1 MSRVYKTRPDTTPG
15 DQAGNNVTYIGN
27 QAGGEL
33 VKDSLRDIVEAVVFQ
48 EAPPLYIADL
58 SGKLLYANR
67 AYRELINLDVS
78 AKRDIGALDL
88 TVPGS
93 LQRHIS
99 AVARD
104 GKIRI
109 GKESMQV
116 LGKTKHFDARHFP
129 VFDDSSKVIA
139 VGGTYFDVTRRTV
152 ALESAEDERRRFNDF
167 VRSTSDWV
175 WEIDSDGVISF
186 ISDRITETLG
196 LPPAMLKGR
205 LIGDIGRFVTDDTH
219 TIDAQDAIDRR
230 IPFRNC
236 LFAIADREGRTRSF
250 HLSAVPMFDSNGTF
264 KGYRG
269 TGTDVSALRTAEEQ
283 ANKSRRE
290 LEHTLEE
297 LTTKNLQ
304 LDLALEQANAA
315 TQAKSE
321 FLAAMSH
328 ELRTPLNAIIGFSEV
343 MTLAAFGPLSDNY
356 QDYAANIQKAGQHLL
371 SIINDVL
378 EIARM
383 ENDTFDINIEEVRLS
398 DIVNDAFSMV
408 AEQARAKSLDTTA
421 VRCADWQIKADKHRV
436 VQIILNLLNNAIK
449 FTEPG
454 GAIGIEVVPVSE
466 KKLNVTI
473 WDTGIGI
480 PDQEQNRVF
489 EKFHQVHNGIM
500 SRSHEGT
507 GLGLTISRHLAQIM
521 DGDLTLESKTGIG
534 SRLTLTIPYVMSAR

>member
-1 MSRVYKTRPDTTPG
+1 MNRNFKTRLDKLPG
-15 DQAGNNVTYIGN
+15 GQVGNNVSYIGKQSGN
-27 QAGGEL
+27 ETSRE
-33 VKDSLRDIVEAVVFQ
+33 SLRDIVEAVVYQ
-48 EAPPLYIADL
+48 EAPPLYVANL
-58 SGKLLYANR
+58 SGSLIYANR
-67 AYRELINLDVS
+67 AYRELVGLDVS
-78 AKRDIGALDL
+78 PKRDVGALNY

-93 LQRHIS
+93 LRRHIA

-109 GKESMQV
+109 GKESLKV

-129 VFDDSSKVIA
+129 VFDHDNKVIA

-175 WEIDSDGVISF
+175 WEIDHEGVISF

-196 LPPAMLKGR
+196 LPPTMLKGR
-205 LIGDIGRFVTDDTH
+205 LISDIGRFVTDETH
-219 TIDAQDAIDRR
+219 SVDAQDAIDRR

-236 LFAIADREGRTRSF
+236 LFAIADREGQTRSF
-250 HLSAVPMFDSNGTF
+250 HLSAVPMFDSNGSF

-269 TGTDVSALRTAEEQ
+269 TGTDVSALRTAEAE
-283 ANKSRRE
+283 ATLSRRE

-343 MTLAAFGPLSDNY
+343 MTLNAFGPLSDNY
-356 QDYAANIQKAGQHLL
+356 QDYAGNIQKAGQHLL

-383 ENDTFDINIEEVRLS
+383 ESDSFDIHIETIQLS
-398 DIVNDAFSMV
+398 DIVNDAFAMV
-408 AEQARAKSLDTTA
+408 ADQARSKSLDTTA
-421 VRCADWQIKADKHRV
+421 IRCGDWLVKADKHRS
-436 VQIILNLLNNAIK
+436 VQIFLNLFNNAVK

-454 GAIGIEVVPVSE
+454 GAVGVEVVPVSE
-466 KKLNVTI
+466 NKLAITV

-480 PDQEQNRVF
+480 PKDEQARVF

-500 SRSHEGT
+500 SRTQEGT
-507 GLGLTISRHLAQIM
+507 GLGLTISRNLAQMM
-521 DGDLTLESKTGIG
+521 DGDLTLDSKVGVG
-534 SRLTLTIPYVMSAR
+534 SRLTITLPYLMNPS

>member
-1 MSRVYKTRPDTTPG
+1 M
-15 DQAGNNVTYIGN
+15 
-27 QAGGEL
+27 
-33 VKDSLRDIVEAVVFQ
+33 
-48 EAPPLYIADL
+48 
-58 SGKLLYANR
+58 
-67 AYRELINLDVS
+67 
-78 AKRDIGALDL
+78 
-88 TVPGS
+88 
-93 LQRHIS
+93 
-99 AVARD
+99 
-104 GKIRI
+104 
-109 GKESMQV
+109 
-116 LGKTKHFDARHFP
+116 
-129 VFDDSSKVIA
+129 
-139 VGGTYFDVTRRTV
+139 TRRTV
-152 ALESAEDERRRFNDF
+152 ALESAEAERRRFNDF

-219 TIDAQDAIDRR
+219 IIDAQDAIDRR

-250 HLSAVPMFDSNGTF
+250 HLSAVPMFDSNGGF

-269 TGTDVSALRTAEEQ
+269 TGTDVSALRSAEEQ
-283 ANKSRRE
+283 ASVSRRE

-356 QDYAANIQKAGQHLL
+356 QEYAANIQKAGQHLL

-383 ENDTFDINIEEVRLS
+383 ENDKFDIEIENVQLS

-421 VRCADWQIKADKHRV
+421 VRCGDWVIKADRHRV
-436 VQIILNLLNNAIK
+436 VQIILNLLNNAVK

-454 GAIGIEVVPVSE
+454 GAIGIEVVPHSE
-466 KKLNVTI
+466 TKLNVTI

-480 PDQEQNRVF
+480 PEHEQKRVF

-521 DGDLTLESKTGIG
+521 GGDLALDSKTGVG
-534 SRLTLTIPYVMSAR
+534 TRLTLTIPYVMNLD